1 VRRAAA
7 IAVCAGVAALLAVLA
22 YGVASQGTDR
32 SIDTALASG
41 QRVAATHKSL
51 PVLGGSGKRS
61 LGDYRGKVVLLNFW
75 ASWCPPCTAEL
86 PLLERAQ
93 RRMDPRGGTI
103 LGVSY
108 KDIPEDAIG
117 FVHRFGLSYPSL
129 RDRDGDYAHAFATSG
144 IPETFAIDR
153 RGRIAAARRGP
164 VTERWLART
173 LPPLLAESDR

>member
-1 VRRAAA
+1 VA
-7 IAVCAGVAALLAVLA
+7 IAVCAGLAALLALLA

-32 SIDTALASG
+32 SIDSALAKG
-41 QRVAATHKSL
+41 QRVAAAQKSL
-51 PVLGGSGKRS
+51 PVLGRAGQRS
-61 LGDYRGKVVLLNFW
+61 LADYRGKVVLLNFW

-93 RRMDPRGGTI
+93 QSIAANGGTV

-108 KDIPEDAIG
+108 KDIPEDAVG
-117 FVHRFGLSYPSL
+117 FVHRFGLTYPSL
-129 RDRDGDYAHAFATSG
+129 RDREGDYAHNFATSG

-173 LPPLLAESDR
+173 LPALLAEPGQ